1 MTINKQTERRGP
13 HACFVKQQL
22 KRLQVTM
29 TDGKLKEEIETEMD
43 SHINL
48 KVADGMVL
56 WYSLRL
62 RGTNH

>member
-1 MTINKQTERRGP
+1 
-13 HACFVKQQL
+13 
-22 KRLQVTM
+22 M

-62 RGTNH
+62 RGINH

>member
-13 HACFVKQQL
+13 HAYFVKQQL

-29 TDGKLKEEIETEMD
+29 ADRKLKEEIETEID
-43 SHINL
+43 GHINL
-48 KVADGMVL
+48 KLADEMVL

-62 RGTNH
+62 RGINH